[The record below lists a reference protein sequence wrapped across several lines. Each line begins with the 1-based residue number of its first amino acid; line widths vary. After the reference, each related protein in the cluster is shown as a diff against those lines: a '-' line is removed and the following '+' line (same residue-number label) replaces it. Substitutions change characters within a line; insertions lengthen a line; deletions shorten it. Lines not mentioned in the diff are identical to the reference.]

1 MSEAPE
7 RIWIDDERKIGGVC
21 HVFCEDDPAHEYADE
36 YTRTDLVQSQ
46 IDAAVAAEREACARL
61 VGSMFAPGSEEEV
74 TCDVAAAAILARGD
88 TDDT

>member
-7 RIWIDDERKIGGVC
+7 RIWL
-21 HVFCEDDPAHEYADE
+21 HPAGRAWWLSMDYIKEAPE